1 MIRQKT
7 FIAAAGV
14 FVLTTIAAA
23 QSPGGRE
30 QLTKGIA
37 LWNQRLAKSAIASLE
52 AATKNRATA
61 AEAYEALGRLYTFKG
76 WQQEA
81 VFPGWHDEP
90 AYREQALAALREA
103 VKVDPAR
110 QSARDALKIAE
121 GFAAA
126 EKVDPAPPRK
136 EILALDAK
144 LDALASVP
152 KPTIAAID
160 AAVAA
165 RAKAQADAQPYF
177 VAADILTTMGEYD
190 KAIAMAEQGSKV
202 SDRFI
207 DENLSAYQLEGKAQG
222 ARDRTRAVVADLVGW
237 AQFQKKNYA
246 AAEAKL
252 LEAERLS
259 QGSDFIV
266 MYRLAEFYRAQNEP
280 VKSREYYLNALS
292 ISGGPP
298 QLRQRLIPALTAVRG
313 DAGPGMPFTKWMES
327 ELAKRREA
335 RKAAA
340 LKTLVDRPLP
350 TLALTTVEGLPYDTK
365 SLRGKVV
372 LLDFFAS
379 WCGVC
384 KAELPQLK
392 SSYAKYQ
399 GNPNVV
405 FLLVSI
411 DEDSHRLQ
419 RFLNEMKFPFPVAR
433 AKPADMEKAMGFDNV
448 PATFY
453 VDKAGV
459 VRYQIIGTEA
469 HGDSQTRVSWY
480 VDQLLK

>member
-1 MIRQKT
+1 MNRQRLP
-7 FIAAAGV
+7 ILAIGIL
-14 FVLTTIAAA
+14 LTTVFAAA
-23 QSPGGRE
+23 QGTGRE
-30 QLTKGIA
+30 QLTKGKA
-37 LWNQRLAKSAIASLE
+37 LWDQRLAKSAIAALE
-52 AATKNRATA
+52 AATKTPATA

-90 AYREQALAALREA
+90 SCREKALTALREA
-103 VKVDPAR
+103 VKLDPAR
-110 QSARDALKIAE
+110 QSARDALKTAE

-126 EKVDPAPPRK
+126 DKVDPAPPRK

-144 LDALASVP
+144 LDALATAADASVAS
-152 KPTIAAID
+152 IN

-177 VAADILTTMGEYD
+177 VGADILSTMGEYD

-222 ARDRTRAVVADLVGW
+222 SRDRTRAVVADLVGW
-237 AQFQKKNYA
+237 AEFQKKNYA
-246 AAEAKL
+246 VAQAKM

-266 MYRLAEFYRAQNEP
+266 LYRLAEFYRAQNDP
-280 VKSREYYLNALS
+280 VKARDYYLNALS
-292 ISGGPP
+292 LSGGPA

-313 DAGPGMPFTKWMES
+313 DAGPGMPFAKWMES
-327 ELAKRREA
+327 EMTRRREA

-340 LKTLVDRPLP
+340 LKSLVDRPLP
-350 TLALTTVEGLPYDTK
+350 ALTLTTVEGQPYDTK
-365 SLRGKVV
+365 NLRGKVV

-379 WCGVC
+379 WCGIC

-453 VDKAGV
+453 VDKNGI